1 MGGQACVFYGAAE
14 FSRDSDFAILAEA
27 ENLDRLRGALT
38 ELRAGVIAVPP
49 FDVAYL
55 EKGHAVHFRC
65 RHPECDG
72 LRVDVISVMRG
83 VDPFELIWQRRA
95 TIELP
100 DGTVC
105 DLLSIADLVRAK
117 KTQRDKDWPMIRRL
131 LEADFFN
138 NQDQLPDPARVL
150 FWLRELRT
158 PELLV
163 SLCNDFRELANW
175 LHFEKRGEN
184 DDRTVLWIRK
194 TGDRT
199 PVNLFELQKKTPE
212 SIAIPPAEEDV
223 GHDKSGPK
231 FEGYHRVTLFLLVT
245 IGVLVGVVIGLV
257 VGFQLQSIKRF
268 DKKIGGSSDLIP
280 RESLTVIGAF

>member
-14 FSRDSDFAILAEA
+14 FSRDSDFAILADA
-27 ENLDRLRGALT
+27 ENLDKLKGALK

-49 FDVAYL
+49 LDVAYL
-55 EKGHAVHFRC
+55 EKGHAIHFRC

-72 LRVDVISVMRG
+72 LRVDVMSVMSVMSVMRG

-100 DGTVC
+100 DGTIC
-105 DLLSIADLVRAK
+105 NLLSIADLVRAK

-138 NQDQLPDPARVL
+138 NRDQLPDRPRAL

-163 SLCNDFRELANW
+163 SVCNDFRELA
-175 LHFEKRGEN
+175 
-184 DDRTVLWIRK
+184 IREQEQRPLL
-194 TGDRT
+194 GMALEGRVDA
-199 PVNLFELQKKTPE
+199 V
-212 SIAIPPAEEDV
+212 EEA
-223 GHDKSGPK
+223 
-231 FEGYHRVTLFLLVT
+231 LFLEEIEERRRDREYWAPLKRELET
-245 IGVLVGVVIGLV
+245 LRR
-257 VGFQLQSIKRF
+257 QLALSKA
-268 DKKIGGSSDLIP
+268 
-280 RESLTVIGAF
+280 E